1 MNWRCFIDWGGFV
14 KVVFSYLKPYKWFA
28 LIALGLMLLELVAE
42 LAQPIIIAKIIDEGI
57 VLKDFH
63 VIFLWGGMLIGIASL
78 AFLCGIVNTYFAAHA
93 AQSFALDLRNA
104 LFRKIQS
111 FSMTTFLKY
120 PTSSLITRLTN
131 DVQQVQSILFM
142 SLRIMIRAP
151 LAVVLSLV
159 MVFFVNA
166 KMAMILMIGTPFLAI
181 FLYIIVKNGSLLF
194 GQVQR
199 RMDRVNRALQESLQG
214 IYLVKAYMRNAYETE
229 KFNRI
234 AEDLK
239 LDTMKALR
247 MMELM
252 MPIMSIVL
260 NVSLLLAIWYGARE
274 VSMNEAQVGELVAV
288 VNYALRIT
296 GYFGM
301 FAFILNG
308 FTRAKASSERMAEIL
323 VMEEGLEEEKSGT
336 ETPKEEFGT
345 VRFKGVSFKYPNTK
359 KLVLQDISF
368 EVKQGE
374 KLAIMGTT
382 GSGKTTLLNLI
393 PRFYEPIKGEIVV
406 NGRNISD
413 WSLKD
418 LRNMIGY
425 VPQKALLFTG
435 SIENNVKWGKRMA
448 KHSEVVAATTKA
460 QIHDTILN
468 FPEQYKTRV
477 GQKGVNL
484 SGGQK
489 QRLSIARAI
498 IRKPQILILDDSTSA
513 LDVKTEA
520 ALWDALKDTEAT
532 MLVVTQKIH
541 TAKGADR
548 IVLLDEGK
556 IVAIGTHEELMK
568 SSKLYQQIASTQEEQ
583 VGDE

>member
-1 MNWRCFIDWGGFV
+1 M

>member
-1 MNWRCFIDWGGFV
+1 M
-14 KVVFSYLKPYKWFA
+14 KVVLSYLKPYKWFA

-63 VIFLWGGMLIGIASL
+63 VIFLWGCMLIGIASL

>member
-1 MNWRCFIDWGGFV
+1 
-14 KVVFSYLKPYKWFA
+14 
-28 LIALGLMLLELVAE
+28 MLLELVAE

-252 MPIMSIVL
+252 MPIMSFVL

-435 SIENNVKWGKRMA
+435 SIENNVKWGKRTA